1 MLWIGRLDGSATLDA
16 ASAAIGH
23 GLALTAAEFRVLAF
37 VSLVEVYIHANRQHP
52 TFLAP
57 DPLTDSC
64 PTDPATH
71 FGVCV
76 EAATTAPHNELS
88 SPLALVSTPW
98 PAVARRPTTTSR
110 RQTTLLALQ
119 LSAVPPPVAHGR
131 SHRLLCL
138 TISAQLFRSNI
149 FDVEIYLI
157 VLLSVLIFSKTT
169 GACAGCILLQIMSV
183 PQPA

>member
-1 MLWIGRLDGSATLDA
+1 MCRWWS
-16 ASAAIGH
+16 
-23 GLALTAAEFRVLAF
+23 
-37 VSLVEVYIHANRQHP
+37 YIHANRQHP

-76 EAATTAPHNELS
+76 EAATTAPHNALS

-98 PAVARRPTTTSR
+98 PAVARRQTTTSR

-131 SHRLLCL
+131 SHHLLCL

-169 GACAGCILLQIMSV
+169 GARVPGLSSPNNVCKTARLALVLMSCARAYVNQGVAISTGYELL
-183 PQPA
+183 